1 MGIDMRG
8 FKNFWSEDGLRDK
21 FLLGFFLLIFILT
34 VAFFAALII
43 STIIQARTSASV
55 TGISKNEIFFAVKL
69 TFVTAFLSSALA
81 VLVSV
86 PVAYIL
92 SRYKFPLKNVM
103 ETLLFIPIV
112 TPPVALGAML
122 LMFFKTPLGEFFENH
137 FFGVVYEVPGLILAQ
152 GVVVFGIAVNV
163 IKIVFDS
170 VGSEYEEIARTLG
183 ATKIQ
188 AFFKVLL
195 PLSKKGII
203 AAFFLAFARAIGE
216 FGASVML
223 AGATTMKTETLPI
236 AIFLNFSSADVRG
249 ACVFTLISL
258 GVSLGALFFIKHY
271 AENRKPL

>member
-1 MGIDMRG
+1 ML
-8 FKNFWSEDGLRDK
+8 FFFWLV
-21 FLLGFFLLIFILT
+21 FILC

-43 STIIQARTSASV
+43 STIIHVRTSTSV
-55 TGISKNEIFFAVKL
+55 SGISGNEIFFAVKL

-81 VLVSV
+81 VLVAV

-92 SRYKFPLKNVM
+92 SRHNFLLKNVV
-103 ETLLFIPIV
+103 ETLLFIPLV

-122 LMFFKTPLGEFFENH
+122 LMFFNTPPGEFFENH
-137 FFGVVYEVPGLILAQ
+137 FFNVVYEVPGLVVAQ

-163 IKIVFDS
+163 IKMVFDS
-170 VGSEYEEIARTLG
+170 VQSEYEDIARTLG

-195 PLSKKGII
+195 PLSKKGMV

-216 FGASVML
+216 FGAGVML

-236 AIFLNFSSADVRG
+236 AIFLNFSSADVHG
-249 ACVFTLISL
+249 ACVFTLIAL
-258 GVSLGALFFIKHY
+258 VVSLGALFIIKKY
-271 AENRKPL
+271 AENRKTLL

>member
-1 MGIDMRG
+1 MRG
-8 FKNFWSEDGLRDK
+8 FKNFWSEGGWRDK
-21 FLLGFFLLIFILT
+21 FLLFFFRLIFILT
-34 VAFFAALII
+34 VAFFVALII
-43 STIIQARTSASV
+43 STIIQAHTSASV

-249 ACVFTLISL
+249 ACIFTLISL
-258 GVSLGALFFIKHY
+258 GVSLGTLFFIKHY
-271 AENRKPL
+271 AENRKPLLQSR

>member
-1 MGIDMRG
+1 MRG
-8 FKNFWSEDGLRDK
+8 IKKFWSEGGWRDK
-21 FLLGFFLLIFILT
+21 FLLFFFRLIFVLT
-34 VAFFAALII
+34 IAFFAALII
-43 STIIQARTSASV
+43 STIIQMQTSSSV
-55 TGISKNEIFFAVKL
+55 GTISKNEIFFAVKL
-69 TFVTAFLSSALA
+69 TLITAFSSSALA
-81 VLVSV
+81 VLISI

-92 SRYKFPLKNVM
+92 SRHKFPLKNAV
-103 ETLLFIPIV
+103 ETLLFIPVV

-122 LMFFKTPLGEFFENH
+122 LMFFKTPLGEFFESH
-137 FFGVVYEVPGLILAQ
+137 FFGVVYEVPGLVLAQ

-163 IKIVFDS
+163 IKMVFNS
-170 VGSEYEEIARTLG
+170 VGPEYEEIARTLG

-216 FGASVML
+216 FGAGVML

-236 AIFLNFSSADVRG
+236 AIYLNFSSADVRG

-258 GVSLGALFFIKHY
+258 IVSLGTLFLIKEY
-271 AENRKPL
+271 AENRKPLLQSR